1 MDFRYA
7 EAKERPLDEDNKSC
21 PFGAYIRKDIQEV
34 EYEDMEGNTQH
45 KFTYQEAFV
54 SPEEY
59 NAYTATKYAVEQS
72 QQPAVNEEEVIDNY
86 TQELVNSGVLG

>member
-54 SPEEY
+54 SHEEY

-72 QQPAVNEEEVIDNY
+72 QQPVVNEEEVQDRTIAQLIED
-86 TQELVNSGVLG
+86 GVI